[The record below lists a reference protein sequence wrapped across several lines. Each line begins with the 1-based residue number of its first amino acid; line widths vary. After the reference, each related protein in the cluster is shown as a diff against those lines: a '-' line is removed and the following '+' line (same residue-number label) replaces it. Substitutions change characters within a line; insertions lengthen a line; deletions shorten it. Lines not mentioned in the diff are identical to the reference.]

1 MNTFDI
7 LQVNTT
13 GTCQMLTDL
22 RSSTRYIVYVTSRN
36 DYGVSV
42 PSVRSIASTNVHIL
56 KSNDTVPD
64 VMKCCK
70 ETKYQSSAVR
80 KCARRVVTECIC
92 HRLHRHHMSGRMAKG
107 VAMKGVQNDCLP
119 ICAGSTESL
128 GVHSVLCLNLDL
140 QAIYQCLREGYESHP
155 SPPVNVSVTSVSESS
170 AEITWDEPDS
180 NAHLVDTY
188 TLMIRKVEHGARVRE
203 KAAFHSAIHDNTTV
217 PIKSKEGPSIA
228 VLNLH

>member
-1 MNTFDI
+1 
-7 LQVNTT
+7 
-13 GTCQMLTDL
+13 MLTDL

-64 VMKCCK
+64 NAARK
-70 ETKYQSSAVR
+70 QSI
-80 KCARRVVTECIC
+80 RVLQFENVLVESSPNAFATVSIATTCRVEWPKVSPCLADGRNHTECC
-92 HRLHRHHMSGRMAKG
+92 QR
-107 VAMKGVQNDCLP
+107 KGVQNDCLP